1 MKEVKTPKK
10 TLIFYCIITLLV
22 LLIFNTLLYPAMLN
36 RAVQQV
42 DYSTFLQMVRDGKVK
57 QVEVARGS
65 NHIHR
70 QCGTTDHLQDRAHG
84 RSRVGGSPGKRP
96 A

>member
-57 QVEVARGS
+57 QVEV
-65 NHIHR
+65 
-70 QCGTTDHLQDRAHG
+70 D
-84 RSRVGGSPGKRP
+84 
-96 A
+96 

>member
-10 TLIFYCIITLLV
+10 PLIFYCILALLV

-57 QVEVARGS
+57 QVEVDEGRRG
-65 NHIHR
+65 R
-70 QCGTTDHLQDRAHG
+70 RLL
-84 RSRVGGSPGKRP
+84 
-96 A
+96 

>member
-57 QVEVARGS
+57 QVEVDEDQITFIDNAERPT
-65 NHIHR
+65 IYK
-70 QCGTTDHLQDRAHG
+70 TG
-84 RSRVGGSPGKRP
+84 RMDDP
-96 A
+96 